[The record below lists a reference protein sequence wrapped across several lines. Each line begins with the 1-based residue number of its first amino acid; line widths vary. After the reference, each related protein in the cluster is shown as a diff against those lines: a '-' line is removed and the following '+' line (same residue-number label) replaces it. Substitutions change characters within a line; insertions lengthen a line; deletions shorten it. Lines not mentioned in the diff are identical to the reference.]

1 LEGQVSII
9 PDSNRIWHK
18 PVARFLLV
26 VGAVSLV
33 GALLYAYLPL
43 GVDFFD
49 LFWPIPRE
57 WLFQGIPVYA
67 AKRSGFY
74 NPPWTVLFLLPFSL
88 LPVRVGMV
96 ALIVFSVGVL
106 LWVLHTFACARPVS
120 LLLPILALCN
130 LHCFDL
136 LQRGQIDAFALLGLA
151 LAFQAA
157 TRHKPWHLSAAL
169 LLISVK
175 PINVLLPLLAV
186 LWQIRQWAPRD
197 LIKVFSLPLLAL
209 ASSFPLFG
217 WNWPARL
224 AANFQHV
231 TFQEAWMSTLWRELE
246 SLGLSLWLGIA
257 LGILAVSYLAWMAKR
272 TGVGQRF
279 LAVAQVVTLVFT
291 PYAGAYNY
299 VSILVVSL
307 PELLARSWAAAWI
320 LWALTF
326 LPILRLWVPIT
337 YWWLDIAF
345 PLVARA
351 LFASQSFQRR
361 PSEQLIG

>member
-1 LEGQVSII
+1 VC
-9 PDSNRIWHK
+9 
-18 PVARFLLV
+18 V
-26 VGAVSLV
+26 V
-33 GALLYAYLPL
+33 GALLYAFLPL

-57 WLFQGIPVYA
+57 WLLQGMPVYT

-74 NPPWTVLFLLPFSL
+74 NPPWTVLLLLPFSL

-96 ALIVFSVGVL
+96 ALTIFSVGAL
-106 LWVLHTFACARPVS
+106 LWVLHTFTSGGSVG

-157 TRHKPWHLSAAL
+157 IRHKPWHLSVAL

-175 PINVLLPLLAV
+175 PVNVLLPLLAV
-186 LWQIRQWAPRD
+186 FWQIRQWAPHN
-197 LIKVFSLPLLAL
+197 LAKAFSLPVLAL
-209 ASSFPLFG
+209 ATSFPLFG
-217 WNWPARL
+217 WDWPGRL

-231 TFQEAWMSTLWRELE
+231 TFQEAWMSTLWRGLE

-257 LGILAVSYLAWMAKR
+257 LGILAAGYLAWVAKR
-272 TGVGQRF
+272 TGVDQTF
-279 LAVAQVVTLVFT
+279 VAVAQVVTLTFT

-307 PELLARSWAAAWI
+307 PELLARSWVAALI
-320 LWALTF
+320 LWSLTF
-326 LPILRLWVPIT
+326 LPILRLWVPNT
-337 YWWLDIAF
+337 YWWVDIAF
-345 PLVARA
+345 PLVAWA
-351 LFASQSFQRR
+351 LFASLSFQRR
-361 PSEQLIG
+361 PGEQLIS